1 MNTSLCTE
9 LARPDGG
16 WEIDVNV
23 DGCGFSR
30 SDDNR
35 LDCLRNVLSEMDR
48 HIELVDERRKIIAE
62 KIVYVEALSRKK
74 EG

>member
-1 MNTSLCTE
+1 MELYSE

-16 WEIDVNV
+16 WDIDINV

-30 SDDNR
+30 SDENR

-48 HIELVDERRKIIAE
+48 HVELVDERRTLIAKKIE
-62 KIVYVEALSRKK
+62 SVEALSRKK
-74 EG
+74 ES